1 MTEQKQNY
9 QHAVSEPKKEKG
21 GNGISLERMVNRP
34 TYSYEE
40 AVEKSTEYFG
50 GDNLIGKTVVDKYLL
65 KDSSGNIYELTPEDM
80 HRRLAKE
87 FARVENKYANPLSEE
102 KIFSLFDRFKY
113 LVPQGS
119 PQDGIGNDFQTVSL
133 SNCFV
138 IGNESDSY
146 GGIIRTDEEQVQLM
160 KRRGG
165 VGHDLSHLRPK
176 GSSVANS
183 ALNSTGM
190 ATFMNRYSES
200 TREVAQDGRRG
211 ALMLSASIKHP
222 DAVDFIDAK
231 MTQGKVTGANVSVR
245 IDDEFMRA
253 VVNDET
259 YIQQF
264 PIDSKTPSV
273 KKEIKARDLWKKI
286 VHNAW
291 ASAEPGILFWDTI
304 IRESVP
310 DCYAD
315 GGFKTVSTNPCG
327 EIPLC
332 VYDSCRL
339 LAMNLYSYIDD
350 PFTKDAKFNHS
361 LFKEHARYGQRLMDD
376 LIDLELEKIEK
387 ILGKINSDPENQ
399 NIKSVERE
407 LWEKIK
413 EKAVQGR
420 RTGLGV
426 TGEGDMLAAL
436 GMRYGSDEAIEFS
449 ANIVHKTLALEA
461 YRSSVNMAKE
471 RGAFPIY
478 NTSKE
483 ENNPFISRI
492 READPELYA
501 DMVKNGRRNIAML
514 TIAPTG
520 SVSLETQTTSG
531 LENAFSISY
540 MRKRKINPSDKNAHI
555 DSRDEVGDVWE
566 HYNVL
571 HDKFIAW
578 AKIKGYDI
586 EKIKKI
592 AEESFRDEGKVEEL
606 EAIVKE
612 SPYYNA
618 RAKDVDWVSK
628 VKLQG
633 AVQKWVDHSISV
645 TVNLPKDIPEEM
657 VGKVYETA
665 WREGCKGVTVYR
677 EGSREGVLIS
687 NNGKKEISRK
697 ELSDLVVEQLG
708 KERPENVGGKTEKVR
723 TPFEHSVLVT
733 LNFERDEENEII
745 APYEAF
751 VAIGKGG
758 GDLPAI
764 AEGYG
769 RLISAGLK
777 AGIPVEYLVS
787 QLDGIGGE
795 SQTGFG
801 DNRIKSLPD
810 AISKALNLAHEKEMK
825 YSSGT
830 KSKEN
835 NSNGSRNK
843 ASGNLCPEGHPTIF
857 EEGCEK
863 CPTCGFSKC

>member
-1 MTEQKQNY
+1 MTEETY
-9 QHAVSEPKKEKG
+9 QSEPNKEKG

-40 AVEKSTEYFG
+40 AVKKSTEYFG
-50 GDNLIGKTVVDKYLL
+50 GDNLIGKMVVDKYLL

-211 ALMLSASIKHP
+211 ALMLSASIRHP

-231 MTQGKVTGANVSVR
+231 MTPGKVTGANVSVR

-253 VVNDET
+253 VVNDEM

-264 PIDSKTPSV
+264 PIDSKTTSV

-315 GGFKTVSTNPCG
+315 EGFKTVSTNPCG

-436 GMRYGSDEAIEFS
+436 GMRYGSDEAIDFS
-449 ANIVHKTLALEA
+449 ANVVHKTLALEA

-483 ENNPFISRI
+483 ENNPFIGRI
-492 READPELYA
+492 RDADPELYA
-501 DMVKNGRRNIAML
+501 DMAKNGRRNIAML

-571 HDKFIAW
+571 HDKFVVW
-578 AKIKGYDI
+578 AKIKGYNV

-592 AEESFRDEGKVEEL
+592 AEESFRDKGKVEEL
-606 EAIVKE
+606 EAIIKE

-618 RAKDVDWVSK
+618 RAMDVDWVSK

-645 TVNLPKDIPEEM
+645 TVNLPEDISEEM
-657 VGKVYETA
+657 VGKVYEEA

-677 EGSREGVLIS
+677 AGSREGVLIS
-687 NNGKKEISRK
+687 NNGKKEIGRK
-697 ELSDLVVEQLG
+697 ELSDLVVEQLNRQ
-708 KERPENVGGKTEKVR
+708 RPENVAGRTEKVK

-733 LNFERDEENEII
+733 LNYEKGENGEII
-745 APYEAF
+745 APYESF
-751 VAIGKGG
+751 VVIGKGG

-769 RLISAGLK
+769 RLISTSLK
-777 AGIPVEYLVS
+777 AGVPIEHLVS
-787 QLDGIGGE
+787 QLEGIGGE

-801 DNRIKSLPD
+801 DNKIKSLPD
-810 AISKALNLAHEKEMK
+810 AVARAIRIANEKELK
-825 YSSGT
+825 YSGI
-830 KSKEN
+830 K
-835 NSNGSRNK
+835 NGKNGLNGK
-843 ASGNLCPEGHPTIF
+843 GKKTSGNFCPECEHLLKH

-863 CPTCGFSKC
+863 CTSCDYSRC